1 MKTYYEK
8 PEAEVIDF
16 SAKEKIAYV
25 SEGKEEVG
33 PKPEGSIGSKDF

>member
-1 MKTYYEK
+1 MKNYYEK

-25 SEGKEEVG
+25 ADDRENVG
-33 PKPEGSIGSKDF
+33 PKPEGGVGSKDF

>member
-16 SAKEKIAYV
+16 RAEQIMEDPGLTPPPGV
-25 SEGKEEVG
+25 SPGTEEM
-33 PKPEGSIGSKDF
+33 